1 MNKQLHT
8 DICNKTLFSKIYEK
22 YAQSL
27 TDFLYYQYGEIL
39 NPSDKAQ
46 DAFIKLWEN
55 CQKIAPNK
63 AKSFL
68 FTTANNMMLNAT
80 KHQKVVLKYKS
91 IKPIDYTN
99 EDPEFILRKE
109 EFMKQYQQALAR
121 LTVEQRTA
129 FLLNKVEGKKHSE
142 IAEML
147 GVTNKVVEYRI
158 YRAFNI
164 LKTQLDGFKL
174 K

>member
-1 MNKQLHT
+1 MSKQLHT

-27 TDFLYYQYGEIL
+27 TDFLYYQYGENL
-39 NPSDKAQ
+39 SPSDRAQ

-91 IKPIDYTN
+91 IKPIEYTN

-109 EFMKQYQQALAR
+109 EFMKQYQQVLAR

-129 FLLNKVEGKKHSE
+129 FLLNKAEGKKHSE

-147 GVTNKVVEYRI
+147 GVTKKVVEYRI
-158 YRAFNI
+158 YSAFNI

>member
-1 MNKQLHT
+1 MRKELYK
-8 DICNKTLFSKIYEK
+8 DICDKALFSKIYEK

-27 TDFLYYQYGEIL
+27 TDFLYYQYGETL

-68 FTTANNMMLNAT
+68 FTTANNMMLNAI

-91 IKPIDYTN
+91 IKPKEYTI

-109 EFMKQYQQALAR
+109 EFMKQYQQVLAR
-121 LTVEQRTA
+121 LTIEQRTA
-129 FLLNKVEGKKHSE
+129 FLLSKAEGKTHME
-142 IAEML
+142 IAEIL
-147 GVTNKVVEYRI
+147 GITKKVVEYRI
-158 YRAFNI
+158 YSAFDI